1 MEELLYYPSF
11 EVQNENWLKFA
22 LLYIDKLKPIVP
34 YSGDK
39 YISEYS
45 KVIYNESDLL
55 ESYRPEYSEALKAT
69 LDALDILEKILANPQ
84 RYSPVFRSSQ
94 IDEIWRN
101 PKRYHNTLFRD
112 KYTDELE
119 SFMIKNRLGEKSVE
133 GINLSRELA
142 ILYMTIFAQ
151 AISDSKSLSPITDV
165 SDLDRFSIFVRH
177 RDQTEKE
184 KFIIA
189 QKLFEIKLPEK
200 IERIPIEKILALRK
214 REDFKTKLKAFH
226 KSLKD
231 FLEGDDEGKSAHK
244 FIEKHKYIYNEF
256 NKELLQLGF
265 GLTSF
270 GIGVWIT
277 TQSPES
283 NEQEVAKLFLE
294 GGTYALSALAIGK
307 SWKNTKTKR
316 YCKKYLADISK
327 LNVKA

>member
-1 MEELLYYPSF
+1 MENLLYYPSF
-11 EVQNENWLKFA
+11 EIQNENWLKFA

-34 YSGDK
+34 FSGDK

-45 KVIYNESDLL
+45 RVIYNESDLL

-94 IDEIWRN
+94 IDEVWRN

-119 SFMIKNRLGEKSVE
+119 SFLIKNRLGEKSLE

-142 ILYMTIFAQ
+142 VLYMTIFAQ

-177 RDQTEKE
+177 KNQIEKE

-189 QKLFEIKLPEK
+189 QKIFEIKLPEK
-200 IERIPIEKILALRK
+200 IERIPIEQILALRK
-214 REDFKTKLKAFH
+214 KDDFKTKLKAFH

-231 FLEGDDEGKSAHK
+231 FLEGEDEDKSANK
-244 FIEKHKYIYNEF
+244 FIEKHK
-256 NKELLQLGF
+256 
-265 GLTSF
+265 
-270 GIGVWIT
+270 
-277 TQSPES
+277 
-283 NEQEVAKLFLE
+283 
-294 GGTYALSALAIGK
+294 
-307 SWKNTKTKR
+307 
-316 YCKKYLADISK
+316 
-327 LNVKA
+327 